1 MWIGW
6 LTLVFIITEGIQY
19 FITNGG
25 RTSHGCRGMVS
36 LLALTTSSCSC
47 TKPLFECCSSLSLLP
62 LLSPPLPEDED
73 SGISSSDETTCLSPL
88 ELDFYCGCHYQLHHH
103 HHHYCYPY
111 LLYHILFDAAHT
123 HYLARG
129 TCMGIFHIEYFG
141 YEHVLCWYAMA
152 TQQPP
157 TLLLHPRSRFTLNEF
172 KKVAGFL
179 LFLFIS

>member
-1 MWIGW
+1 M
-6 LTLVFIITEGIQY
+6 LK
-19 FITNGG
+19 
-25 RTSHGCRGMVS
+25 
-36 LLALTTSSCSC
+36 LLKRELQLLL
-47 TKPLFECCSSLSLLP
+47 KLLKRELQLLLKLPKRELQLLQLLPHQELLLLPLLP